1 MTVKLVLSEERVEC
15 LKKHLGQDSITYLGE
30 PDSDGYIYVSF
41 EVNHDMDVLSVLHAG
56 VDSGLALGLYGSA
69 RKPKAA

>member
-15 LKKHLGQDSITYLGE
+15 LKKHLGQDSITYLRE
-30 PDSDGYIYVSF
+30 PDSDGYVYISF

-56 VDSGLALGLYGSA
+56 VDSGLALGLYGSS
-69 RKPKAA
+69 RKPKN